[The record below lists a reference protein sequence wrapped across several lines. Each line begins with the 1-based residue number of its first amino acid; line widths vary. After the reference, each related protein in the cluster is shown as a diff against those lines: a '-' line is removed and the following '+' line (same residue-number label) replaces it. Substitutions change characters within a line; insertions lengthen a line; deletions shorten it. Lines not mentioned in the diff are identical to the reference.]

1 MDSLSFTPTCFT
13 TSKSLS
19 VCVCLSLE
27 RGHVETMQRDNATML
42 CVEVSQ
48 KRCTPEGVVDLNHN
62 RKRWGEPRPVPTSPE
77 PRPPGP
83 CGAP

>member
-1 MDSLSFTPTCFT
+1 MDSLSFTPTCFI

-19 VCVCLSLE
+19 LCVSLS
-27 RGHVETMQRDNATML
+27 RTGTCRDNAARQCNHAL
-42 CVEVSQ
+42 CRGIS
-48 KRCTPEGVVDLNHN
+48 KTTPEGVVDLNHN